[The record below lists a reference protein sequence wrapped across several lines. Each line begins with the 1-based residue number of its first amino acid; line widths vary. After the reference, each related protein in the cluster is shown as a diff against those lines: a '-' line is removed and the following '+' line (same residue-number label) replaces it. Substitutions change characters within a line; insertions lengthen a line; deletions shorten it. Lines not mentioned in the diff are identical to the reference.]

1 MKKCYILFGLTIG
14 LITLIPLP
22 VRAEKTETA
31 EEIAKMVGAMTWC
44 TNNVARNR
52 SEESLYESAISAGN
66 TKLYT
71 ANNQNDRSLEGL
83 EKVVAETTKGKYDNK
98 QLSQELCEEIRQ
110 KLLNVLNE

>member
-1 MKKCYILFGLTIG
+1 MKKFYILFGLTIG
-14 LITLIPLP
+14 LTTLIPLP
-22 VRAEKTETA
+22 VQAEETAQQIAEK
-31 EEIAKMVGAMTWC
+31 VGAMTWC
-44 TNNVARNR
+44 TNNVAKNR

-98 QLSQELCEEIRQ
+98 QLSQKLCEEIRQ
-110 KLLNVLNE
+110 QLLN